1 MYKAHVT
8 VKNAHELKDR
18 AKPRMDQNEDI
29 LIKKLDEFIRKYYK
43 NQLIRGLI
51 YAIGLVLAFYL
62 VVAVLEYY
70 AHFDITIRTVLF
82 YSLITGIL
90 AVLGRYILIP
100 LFKLNRIGAVLSNEM
115 AAEIIG
121 RHFSEVKDKLLNV
134 LQLKKIAS
142 EEKGTSAPLGSA
154 SLLEASI
161 NQKIKELKPIPF
173 ASAINLNENRR
184 YLKYA
189 VIPLVVILFI
199 VFSAPSIITEGT
211 KRLMHHND
219 FYEKQALFHFEIL
232 NSSMKGIEQEDFPLA
247 VKVTGEELPESVFL
261 QVNGNEYKLTKENKL
276 NFSYVFKNLQHNTKF
291 KLSADGYTSREY
303 EINVLPNPV
312 LLNFEIQL
320 NYPKYLGKKDEVLRN
335 TGDLVIPAGTKVTWN
350 FTTKDTRSLRV
361 SFNDTAYSLSPS
373 ANVCSYTNRFLQN
386 NSYAVTTS
394 NQYIKSKDSVVYMI
408 SVIPDLFPSIQV
420 EEKKDSLSSQRLYYR
435 GEVKDD
441 YGFSNLSFN
450 YKFTHKEDSAASKT
464 GNEKYESVRIPVS
477 GTFNQDQFMYF
488 WDIGKLNPSPGDQI
502 EYFFEVWDND
512 GVHGPKSTRS
522 QKMLFKAPTLK
533 ELAEKSEE
541 SNQTVK
547 SDISQTLEKAKDLQ
561 KDIDDLHKKVLEK
574 KSLSWEDKKKIQELK
589 DKQQSLEKNIEKF
602 KQENE
607 KSQKEQSDYRKDDQK
622 LIEKQQ
628 QINDLFEQL
637 MTEDMKK
644 QIKDLE
650 KLMQTMDKDKMQEQL
665 EKMKLSTKDLEKE
678 LDRTL
683 EMFKQV
689 EFDKKL
695 TETKERLDKL
705 AEEQQ
710 KLSEKAED
718 KKSDSKEL
726 ENKQEKLNKDFE
738 DIRKAMDDL
747 EKKNNALEKPHEEFK
762 NTDQKEQDIQ
772 KDMKQSSQDL
782 QNKEN
787 KKASKSQKSAAG
799 KMQEMAQKMAQMQV
813 KMEEEQNEEDMA
825 SLRQIL
831 QNLVRL
837 SFDQEALMTDLGKT
851 RTDNPQYVNIAK
863 NQKRLEDDSKMIE
876 DSILA
881 LSKRNPSVNNI
892 VNKEVSAIHFNM
904 DKAIDNLAERQ
915 TGEAG
920 SRQQFAMTS
929 INNLALLLSEILTSM
944 QESQKK
950 DGKPGAG
957 SCNKPGGKGQKE
969 SAASLRKMQQSLNNK
984 MGELMKRMKNGK
996 GGKEGSGM
1004 SEEFARMAAQ
1014 QEAIREMLQ
1023 KMSDQLKKDGKGGGN
1038 LGTTSEKMDET
1049 ETDLVNKRITQENIK
1064 RQAEILTKML
1074 DYEKAEKERE
1084 MDTERKADQPK
1095 NQEFSNPNEFLEYTR
1110 LKAREIELLKT
1121 VPASLSPFYKG
1132 KVSEYFNSFE
1142 EK

>member
-1 MYKAHVT
+1 
-8 VKNAHELKDR
+8 
-18 AKPRMDQNEDI
+18 MDYNEDI
-29 LIKKLDEFIRKYYK
+29 LIQKLDEFIRKYYK
-43 NQLIRGLI
+43 NQLIKGLI

-62 VVAVLEYY
+62 AVAVLEYY
-70 AHFDITIRTVLF
+70 AHFDIAIRTILF
-82 YSLITGIL
+82 YSLILGVL
-90 AVLGRYILIP
+90 GVLGRYVLIP
-100 LFKLNRIGAVLSNEM
+100 LFKLNRIGSVLSNEM

-134 LQLKKIAS
+134 LQLKKIAQ
-142 EEKGTSAPLGSA
+142 EEGRQTPVSTLPI

-161 NQKIKELKPIPF
+161 NQKIRELKPVPF
-173 ASAINLNENRR
+173 ASAINLSENKR

-189 VIPLVVILFI
+189 FLPFAIILFI
-199 VFSAPSIITEGT
+199 IFSAPSIITEST
-211 KRLMHHND
+211 KRLMHHSE

-232 NSSMKGIEQEDFPLA
+232 NADMKGIEQEDFPLS
-247 VKVTGEELPESVFL
+247 VKVSGEEIPETVFL
-261 QVNGNEYKLTKENKL
+261 EVNGNEYKLTKESKL
-276 NFSYVFKNLQHNTKF
+276 NFSYVFKNMQHSTKF
-291 KLSADGYTSREY
+291 KLTADGYTSREY
-303 EINVLPNPV
+303 EIRVLPNPV
-312 LLNFEIQL
+312 LLNFDIQL

-350 FTTKDTRSLRV
+350 FNTKDTRNLRV
-361 SFNDTAYSLSPS
+361 SFIDTTYVLNPS
-373 ANVCSYTNRFLQN
+373 ANACTYANRFMQS

-394 NQYIKSKDSVVYMI
+394 NEYLKSKDSVVYMI
-408 SVIPDLFPSIQV
+408 NVIPDLYPSIQV
-420 EEKKDSLSSQRLYYR
+420 EERKDSMSSQKLYYR

-450 YKFTHKEDSAASKT
+450 YKISRKEDSSSTAKS
-464 GNEKYESVRIPVS
+464 GNDKYESVKIPIS
-477 GTFNQDQFMYF
+477 GTFSQDQFIYS
-488 WDIGKLNPSPGDQI
+488 WDIGKLNPAPGDQI

-512 GVHGPKSTRS
+512 GVHGSKSTRS
-522 QKMLFKAPTLK
+522 QKMLFKAPTRK

-541 SNQTVK
+541 SNQAVK
-547 SDISQTLEKAKDLQ
+547 SDISETLEKAKELQ
-561 KDIDDLHKKVLEK
+561 KDLDDIHKKVLEK
-574 KSLSWEDKKKIQELK
+574 KSLSWQDKKKIQELK
-589 DKQQSLEKNIEKF
+589 DKEQSLEKNIEKF
-602 KQENE
+602 KKENE

-622 LIEKQQ
+622 LIDKQQ

-644 QIKDLE
+644 QIKELE

-665 EKMKLSTKDLEKE
+665 EKMKLSNKDLEKE

-710 KLSEKAED
+710 KLAEKSED
-718 KKSDSKEL
+718 KKADSKEL
-726 ENKQEKLNKDFE
+726 ENKQEKMNKDFE
-738 DIRKAMDDL
+738 DIRKEMNDL

-772 KDMKQSSQDL
+772 KDQKQSSQDL
-782 QNKEN
+782 KSKEN
-787 KKASKSQKSAAG
+787 KKASKSQKSAAE
-799 KMQEMAQKMAQMQV
+799 KMKEMAQQMAQMQA
-813 KMEEEQNEEDMA
+813 KMEEDQNEEDMA
-825 SLRQIL
+825 AVRQIL
-831 QNLVRL
+831 QNLVHL
-837 SFDQEALMTDLGKT
+837 SFDQEALMADLEKT
-851 RTDNPQYVNIAK
+851 RTDNPQYIKIAK
-863 NQKRLEDDSKMIE
+863 TQKRLKDDSKMIE
-876 DSILA
+876 DSLLA
-881 LSKRNPSVNNI
+881 LSKRNPAINNY
-892 VNKEVSAIHFNM
+892 VNKEVSSINSNM
-904 DKAIDNLAERQ
+904 DKAIANLAERQ
-915 TGEAG
+915 SSEAG

-929 INNLALLLSEILTSM
+929 INNLALILSEALAQM

-950 DGKPGAG
+950 QGKPGAG

-969 SAASLRKMQQSLNNK
+969 SAASLRKLQQSLNNRMGAMMKK
-984 MGELMKRMKNGK
+984 MKDGK
-996 GGKEGSGM
+996 GGKDGTGM

-1038 LGTTSEKMDET
+1038 LGSTSEKMDET
-1049 ETDLVNKRITQENIK
+1049 ETDLVNKRITQETIK
-1064 RQAEILTKML
+1064 RQQEILSKML

-1095 NQEFSNPNEFLEYTR
+1095 NQEFSNPNDFLEYTR

>member
-1 MYKAHVT
+1 
-8 VKNAHELKDR
+8 
-18 AKPRMDQNEDI
+18 MDYNEDI
-29 LIKKLDEFIRKYYK
+29 LIQKLDEFIRKYYK
-43 NQLIRGLI
+43 NQLIKGLI
-51 YAIGLVLAFYL
+51 YATGLVLVFYL
-62 VVAVLEYY
+62 AVAVLEYY
-70 AHFDITIRTVLF
+70 AHFDTTVRTVLF
-82 YSLITGIL
+82 YSLIAGIL
-90 AVLGRYILIP
+90 AVLGRYVLIP

-134 LQLKKIAS
+134 LQLKKIAKEDRNTQAS
-142 EEKGTSAPLGSA
+142 YGSA
-154 SLLEASI
+154 ALLEASI
-161 NQKIKELKPIPF
+161 NQKIKELRPIPF
-173 ASAINLNENRR
+173 ASAINLGDNRR

-189 VIPLVVILFI
+189 VIPFVVILFI
-199 VFSAPSIITEGT
+199 VFSAPSIITEST
-211 KRLMHHND
+211 KRLMHHSE
-219 FYEKQALFHFEIL
+219 FYEKQSLFHFEIQ
-232 NSSMKGIEQEDFPLA
+232 NSEMKGIEQQDFALA
-247 VKVTGEELPESVFL
+247 VKVTGEEIPETVYL
-261 QVNGNEYKLTKENKL
+261 QVNGNEYKLTRENKI
-276 NFSYVFKNLQHNTKF
+276 NFSYLFKNLQHDTKF

-303 EINVLPNPV
+303 EIRVLPNPV
-312 LLNFEIQL
+312 LLNFEIHL
-320 NYPKYLGKKDEVLRN
+320 DYPKYIGKKDEVLRN
-335 TGDLVIPAGTKVTWN
+335 TGDLVIPAGTRVTWN
-350 FTTKDTRSLRV
+350 FNTKDTRNLRV
-361 SFNDTAYSLSPS
+361 SFTDTAYSLNPT
-373 ANVCSYTNRFLQN
+373 ANACSYANRFLKS
-386 NSYAVTTS
+386 NSYSVTTS
-394 NQYIKSKDSVVYMI
+394 NQYMKSKDSVVYLI
-408 SVIPDLFPSIQV
+408 NVIPDLFPSIQV
-420 EEKKDSLSSQRLYYR
+420 EERKDSMSSQRLYYR
-435 GEVKDD
+435 GEIKDD

-450 YKFTHKEDSAASKT
+450 YKISRKEDSTQTSKA
-464 GNEKYESVRIPVS
+464 GSGKFESVKIPVS
-477 GTFNQDQFMYF
+477 STFSQDQFMYF
-488 WDIGKLNPSPGDQI
+488 WDISKLNPAPGDQI

-533 ELAEKSEE
+533 ELAAKSEE

-547 SDISQTLEKAKDLQ
+547 SDISETIEKAKELQ

-589 DKQQSLEKNIEKF
+589 DKQQDLEKNIEKF
-602 KQENE
+602 KKENE

-644 QIKDLE
+644 QIKELE

-695 TETKERLDKL
+695 TETKERLEKL

-710 KLSEKAED
+710 QLSEKSAD
-718 KKSDSKEL
+718 KKADSKEL
-726 ENKQEKLNKDFE
+726 ENKQEKMNKDFE
-738 DIRKAMDDL
+738 DIRKEMNDL

-782 QNKEN
+782 QSKEN
-787 KKASKSQKSAAG
+787 KKASKSQKSAASKMKEMAEQMA
-799 KMQEMAQKMAQMQV
+799 KMQS
-813 KMEEEQNEEDMA
+813 KMEEDQNAEDMA
-825 SLRQIL
+825 SVRQIL
-831 QNLVRL
+831 QNLVHL

-851 RTDNPQYVNIAK
+851 RTDNPQYVKIAK
-863 NQKRLEDDSKMIE
+863 TQKRLRDDSKMIE
-876 DSILA
+876 DSLLA
-881 LSKRNPSVNNI
+881 LSKRNPAINNY
-892 VNKEVSAIHFNM
+892 VNKEVSSINSSM
-904 DKAIDNLAERQ
+904 DKAIANLAERQ
-915 TGEAG
+915 SAEAG

-929 INNLALLLSEILTSM
+929 INNLALILSEALAQM

-950 DGKPGAG
+950 DGKPGTG

-969 SAASLRKMQQSLNNK
+969 GASSLRKLKQSLNNR
-984 MGELMKRMKNGK
+984 MGEMMKKIDGKNGK
-996 GGKEGSGM
+996 NGSGM

-1049 ETDLVNKRITQENIK
+1049 ETDLVNKRITQETMK
-1064 RQAEILTKML
+1064 RQQEILSKML

-1095 NQEFSNPNEFLEYTR
+1095 DQVFSNPNEFLEYTR

-1121 VPASLSPFYKG
+1121 VPPSLSPFYKG